1 MKYEAF
7 GREQLAPVKE
17 IYEEAGW
24 RAYLGNDEALCRA
37 FEQSLYAL
45 GAFDGEN
52 LVGFI
57 RCVGDGEHV
66 VIIQDLIVRASC
78 RRQGI
83 GRVLMEKVFQKYGH
97 VRMLAL
103 FTDAQDEAANRFYQA
118 IGLRRI
124 EQMGCVSYMR

>member
-1 MKYEAF
+1 MTFETF
-7 GREQLAPVKE
+7 GKDRLTPVKE

-37 FEQSLYAL
+37 LEQSLFVL
-45 GAFDGEN
+45 GAFEGEN
-52 LVGFI
+52 LVGFV

-66 VIIQDLIVRASC
+66 VIIQDLIVRAAC

-83 GRVLMEKVFQKYGH
+83 GRMLMEKVFQKYEH

-103 FTDAQDEAANRFYQA
+103 FTDAQDEAANRFYQK